1 MNEGMINLLFN
12 QSIFILTYMRRFVIN
27 RFSFLGFILGL
38 AAFVLMLIF
47 FDPLPEKPSIKF
59 TAAVAVLMAVWWMT
73 EALPLAVTALV
84 PLILFPAT
92 GVLTAAKVS
101 DSYIN
106 SVIFL
111 FLGGFLIAIAMERW
125 NLHKRIALKII
136 TLMGSSAPSILLG
149 FMIASAFLSM
159 WISNTAT
166 AVMMLPIALA
176 VISKIES
183 DLPEDKSRNISKA
196 ILLGIAYSCS
206 IGGIA
211 TIVGTPPNLAL
222 IRITKIIFPG
232 SPSISFGYWMMLA
245 FPLSVLIFISA
256 YLLLK
261 KIFGVQKQFSL
272 DKNIIRKEYE
282 SLGKISYEEKA
293 VLLIFIAT
301 VCLWIFRVDLN
312 LGFIVIPGWAALL
325 NLTDYFDDSTVAVIS
340 AVLLFII
347 PTKNSSQQNRLLAA
361 NSIEQVP
368 WSVILLFG
376 GGFALANAFTVSG
389 LSNYIGEQI
398 KGISH
403 IDILVIV
410 LIISA
415 AINFLT
421 ELTSNTAI
429 IQMILPVL
437 ASVAVSMEINPLLL
451 MIPATLSASMAFM
464 LPVGTPPNT
473 IVFASKR
480 LRIIDMIKSG
490 ILLNISS
497 ILIIT
502 LLVYTF
508 GNIIFGLDLFPDWAK

>member
-1 MNEGMINLLFN
+1 
-12 QSIFILTYMRRFVIN
+12 MRRLFIN
-27 RFSFLGFILGL
+27 QFSFLGFASGL

-47 FDPLPEKPSIKF
+47 FDPLPEKPAVKF
-59 TAAVAVLMAVWWMT
+59 TAAVAVLMAIWWMT

-84 PLILFPAT
+84 PLVLFPAT
-92 GVLTAAKVS
+92 GVLSASKVS

-136 TLMGSSAPSILLG
+136 TLMGSSATSILLG

-176 VISKIES
+176 VITKIES
-183 DLPEDKSRNISKA
+183 DLPEDKSQKISKA
-196 ILLGIAYSCS
+196 LLLGIAYSCS
-206 IGGIA
+206 VGGIA

-222 IRITKIIFPG
+222 IRITKIIFPD
-232 SPSISFGYWMMLA
+232 SPQISFGYWMKLA
-245 FPLSVLIFISA
+245 LPISVAIFISA
-256 YLLLK
+256 YFIIK

-272 DKNIIRKEYE
+272 DKNIIKDEYHL
-282 SLGKISYEEKA
+282 LGKISFEEKA
-293 VLLIFIAT
+293 VLTVFIAT
-301 VCLWIFRVDLN
+301 VLLWIFRVDLN
-312 LGFIVIPGWAALL
+312 VGLFVIPGWASSL
-325 NLTDYFDDSTVAVIS
+325 NLTDYFDDSTVAIIS
-340 AVLLFII
+340 AIALFII
-347 PTKNSSQQNRLLAA
+347 PSKNKTEQNRILAA

-389 LSNYIGEQI
+389 LSEYIGNQL
-398 KGISH
+398 KGINH
-403 IDILVIV
+403 IEILILI

-415 AINFLT
+415 SINFLT
-421 ELTSNTAI
+421 ELTSNTATT
-429 IQMILPVL
+429 QMILPVL
-437 ASVAVSMEINPLLL
+437 ASVSISTQVNPLLL

-480 LRIIDMIKSG
+480 LRIIDMIKTG
-490 ILLNISS
+490 FLLNISS

-502 LLVYTF
+502 FLVYTL
-508 GNIIFGLDLFPDWAK
+508 GNVIFELNIFPDWAK

>member
-1 MNEGMINLLFN
+1 
-12 QSIFILTYMRRFVIN
+12 MRRLNIN
-27 RFSFLGFILGL
+27 HFSFFGFSVGL
-38 AAFVLMLIF
+38 FAFVLMLLF
-47 FDPLPEKPSIKF
+47 FDPVPEKPAVKF
-59 TAAVAVLMAVWWMT
+59 TAAVAVLMAIWWMT

-84 PLILFPAT
+84 PLVLFPAL
-92 GVLTAAKVS
+92 GVLSASKVS

-111 FLGGFLIAIAMERW
+111 FLGGFLIAIAMEKW

-149 FMIASAFLSM
+149 FMSASAFLSM

-183 DLPEDKSRNISKA
+183 DLPEDKSQKISKA

-222 IRITKIIFPG
+222 IRITKIIFPD
-232 SPSISFGYWMMLA
+232 SPQISFGYWMMLA
-245 FPLSVLIFISA
+245 LPVSIVIFIST
-256 YLLLK
+256 YFLIK
-261 KIFGVQKQFSL
+261 KLFGVQKQFSL
-272 DKNIIRKEYE
+272 DKNIIKNEYR
-282 SLGKISYEEKA
+282 SLGKISFEEKS
-293 VLLIFIAT
+293 VLTVFIAT
-301 VCLWIFRVDLN
+301 VFLWIFRVDLN
-312 LGFIVIPGWAALL
+312 LGFVIIPGWASLV
-325 NLTDYFDDSTVAVIS
+325 NLADYFDDSTVAIIS
-340 AVLLFII
+340 AIALFMI
-347 PTKNSSQQNRLLAA
+347 PTKNNSQQNRLLAA

-376 GGFALANAFTVSG
+376 GGFALANAFTLSG
-389 LSNYIGEQI
+389 LSEYIGNQL

-403 IDILVIV
+403 IEILI
-410 LIISA
+410 LIMIISA
-415 AINFLT
+415 SINFLT
-421 ELTSNTAI
+421 ELTSNTAVT
-429 IQMILPVL
+429 QMILPVL
-437 ASVAVSMEINPLLL
+437 ASVSLSMQVNPLLL

-490 ILLNISS
+490 FLLNISS

-502 LLVYTF
+502 LLVYTL
-508 GNIIFGLDLFPDWAK
+508 GNIIFGLDIFPDWAK

>member
-1 MNEGMINLLFN
+1 
-12 QSIFILTYMRRFVIN
+12 MRRLNIN
-27 RFSFLGFILGL
+27 RFSFLGFSIGL
-38 AAFVLMLIF
+38 IAFILMLLF
-47 FDPLPEKPSIKF
+47 FDPVPDKPALKF
-59 TAAVAVLMAVWWMT
+59 TAAVAVLMAIWWMT

-84 PLILFPAT
+84 PLVLFPAS
-92 GVLTAAKVS
+92 GVLSASKVS

-111 FLGGFLIAIAMERW
+111 FLGGFLIAIAMEKW

-183 DLPEDKSRNISKA
+183 DLPEDRSQKISKA

-222 IRITKIIFPG
+222 IRITKIIFPD
-232 SPSISFGYWMMLA
+232 SPQISFGYWMMLA
-245 FPLSVLIFISA
+245 LPISIIIFISA
-256 YLLLK
+256 YFLIK
-261 KIFGVQKQFSL
+261 KLFGVQRQFSL
-272 DKNIIRKEYE
+272 DKNIINDEYHL
-282 SLGKISYEEKA
+282 LGKISFEEKA
-293 VLLIFIAT
+293 VLTVFIAT
-301 VCLWIFRVDLN
+301 VFLWIFRVDLN
-312 LGFIVIPGWAALL
+312 LGFIIIPGWASLV
-325 NLTDYFDDSTVAVIS
+325 NLADYFDDSTIAIIS
-340 AVLLFII
+340 AISLFII
-347 PTKNSSQQNRLLAA
+347 PTKNNSQQNRLLAA

-376 GGFALANAFTVSG
+376 GGFALANAFTLSG
-389 LSNYIGEQI
+389 LSEYIGNQL

-403 IDILVIV
+403 IEILILI

-415 AINFLT
+415 SINFLT
-421 ELTSNTAI
+421 ELTSNTAVT
-429 IQMILPVL
+429 QMILPVL
-437 ASVAVSMEINPLLL
+437 ASVSLSMQVNPLLL

-480 LRIIDMIKSG
+480 LRIIDMIKTG
-490 ILLNISS
+490 FLLNISS

-502 LLVYTF
+502 LLVYTL
-508 GNIIFGLDLFPDWAK
+508 GNIIFGLDIFPDWAK